1 MDRRRETF
9 EALKGANPVPSH
21 HDPSPDHP
29 PIRRPIPR
37 SVLIL
42 VLAVSALT
50 AVGLFLSP
58 FVPPDAPPATS
69 PESVAPPTTPTD
81 SVAPPELHAPEPSQ
95 FVLSDGTV
103 IATTQAGSIE
113 RVSSQVSDAVLALAL
128 DELRNHPALGSSLI
142 ERDTML
148 FGCPN
153 GSGECESPLGGLTIT
168 LTIDAAAQAE
178 ATNVYEVWN
187 APMTRDILVV
197 DNATG
202 AIRAHIGG
210 LEPLPAD
217 SLAHLVIATSALE
230 SGLELDS
237 EWDITPRSFA
247 NEDGTTFECANSG
260 GGGTGRSLDLALSI
274 VNEVNVTH
282 CDIAQ
287 TVGTDALGQ
296 TARRLG
302 FPEGSD
308 IESFALGGLPLSPIQ
323 AAQGFA
329 TIANFG
335 TGVTPHAVANVT
347 SPRADVVWT
356 PPEPQPGAVDPN
368 VAATL
373 HSVLHVIPVRGTAPR
388 AAIDSPQGGMT
399 ASTETFE
406 RAWFAGYTPELTA
419 IVRVSGND
427 GSPLVDIPIRGEVYL
442 RVFGGS
448 VPAPMWKDLMVN
460 LVDPSAQ
467 FPPYPAGSEIYI
479 DTP

>member
-1 MDRRRETF
+1 MDRRREAF
-9 EALKGANPVPSH
+9 ETLKGANPVPSH
-21 HDPSPDHP
+21 RDPSPNPP
-29 PIRRPIPR
+29 PIRRAIPR
-37 SVLIL
+37 S
-42 VLAVSALT
+42 AVIVVVAASALT
-50 AVGLFLSP
+50 AIGLFLSP
-58 FVPPDAPPATS
+58 SGPTDTPPATS
-69 PESVAPPTTPTD
+69 PDSVAPPTTPTD
-81 SVAPPELHAPEPSQ
+81 SVAPPELKAPEPSQ

-103 IATTQAGSIE
+103 IATVQAGSIE
-113 RVSSQVSDAVLALAL
+113 RVSAQVSDAVLSLAL
-128 DELRNHPALGSSLI
+128 DELRSHPALGSSLI

-153 GSGECESPLGGLTIT
+153 GSEECESPLGGLTIT
-168 LTIDAAAQAE
+168 LTVDAAAQAE
-178 ATNVYEVWN
+178 ATNVYEAWN
-187 APMTRDILVV
+187 APMKRDILVV

-217 SLAHLVIATSALE
+217 SLAHLVVAASALE
-230 SGLELDS
+230 NGLKLDS
-237 EWDITPRSFA
+237 EWDITPRSFT
-247 NEDGTTFECANSG
+247 NEDGSTFDCTNLG
-260 GGGTGRSLDLALSI
+260 GGGSGRSLDLAFSI
-274 VNEVNVTH
+274 VSQVNVTH

-287 TVGTDALGQ
+287 TVGTDALNQ

-308 IESFALGGLPLSPIQ
+308 IESFALGELPLSPIQ
-323 AAQGFA
+323 AAEGFA

-335 TGVTPHAVANVT
+335 TGVTPHAVANVI
-347 SPRADVVWT
+347 SPRADVLWT
-356 PPEPQPGAVDPN
+356 PPEPRPGAMDPN
-368 VAATL
+368 VAATI
-373 HSVLHVIPVRGTAPR
+373 HSVLQVTTVRGTAPR
-388 AAIDSPQGGMT
+388 AAIGSPQGGMT

-427 GSPLVDIPIRGEVYL
+427 GSPLVNIQIGDMMYA

-448 VPAPMWKDLMVN
+448 VPAPMWNELMVN

-467 FPPYPAGSEIYI
+467 FPPYPNGSEIYI